1 MPESPSTIGL
11 GAGAEPVWTG
21 VNGTDAKILRSVRA
35 GGEAPA
41 GRRLGAPSSN
51 LVNTRRG
58 PGPKSG
64 GRGNGVT
71 RGGDPST
78 GPSTGI
84 LHAVPQVPGLAGVSV
99 RASIAFFPCP
109 ASSGGAGMSGADFV
123 EGATRMAV
131 VWVGQ
136 ASAGGEQGRRRREC
150 VRVCVRAAG
159 LQRDLHASWCWL
171 VLVARVDSVHDFPCF
186 RRKESGLGWCR
197 VESLRQSGVESSYTV
212 GRQAGRQ
219 VGRCGTT
226 RRTAGGAR
234 ECCPSSVD
242 AFGGHSLVTFW
253 RSRGERKRGSAT
265 ESLPRERDG
274 GTRRR
279 GHLGPGISPTDAS
292 RRVVVGI
299 GVSASPTKPESAK
312 GKTGAGGGGRK
323 AGACRS

>member
-58 PGPKSG
+58 PGPKCG

-99 RASIAFFPCP
+99 RASIAFFLPCP

-123 EGATRMAV
+123 EGAVRRAV

-136 ASAGGEQGRRRREC
+136 ASAGGEQGRRRRQ
-150 VRVCVRAAG
+150 CVRACVRACGGAAERLACLLLLAG
-159 LQRDLHASWCWL
+159 LGC
-171 VLVARVDSVHDFPCF
+171 
-186 RRKESGLGWCR
+186 
-197 VESLRQSGVESSYTV
+197 
-212 GRQAGRQ
+212 
-219 VGRCGTT
+219 
-226 RRTAGGAR
+226 
-234 ECCPSSVD
+234 
-242 AFGGHSLVTFW
+242 
-253 RSRGERKRGSAT
+253 
-265 ESLPRERDG
+265 
-274 GTRRR
+274 
-279 GHLGPGISPTDAS
+279 
-292 RRVVVGI
+292 
-299 GVSASPTKPESAK
+299 
-312 GKTGAGGGGRK
+312 TG
-323 AGACRS
+323 